1 MPTMILVCVTLLNL
15 MDALYP
21 CSGTA
26 RIVEIAW
33 LLMNDI
39 DVEKANN
46 VYQTK
51 RHIYLDMCD
60 PDFKSVFQGTVKLPP
75 GGAAL
80 AKTHFPQHLMQ
91 EHTKR
96 DTKIIVG
103 MRNPKD
109 NLLSLYHF
117 YNMNE
122 VFGNFSGSFSDFFT
136 LIKEKRM
143 LYGDIFEHNVGW
155 WSIRDRPNTMYVFYE
170 DLTEDPGKEVRRM
183 AEFLGKETSDEDIT
197 KIVEWT
203 TFGNM
208 SQTKSTNYEELK
220 KGIKFQGGPYM
231 RKGTVGD
238 WKNQFNEEQCDYIDE
253 QYKQSCV
260 PLGLKFRFEL

>member
-1 MPTMILVCVTLLNL
+1 MVHLLFDNH
-15 MDALYP
+15 

-26 RIVEIAW
+26 RILEIAW

-39 DVEKANN
+39 DVKKAEEVN
-46 VYQTK
+46 QRK

-60 PDFKSVFQGTVKLPP
+60 PDFKSSFMGSIKLPP

-80 AKTHFPQHLMQ
+80 AKTHLPQHMMQ

-109 NLLSLYHF
+109 NLLSIYHF
-117 YNMNE
+117 YRMNKAL
-122 VFGNFSGSFSDFFT
+122 GNFVGSFSDFFI
-136 LIKEKRM
+136 LIKEKRVIC
-143 LYGDIFEHNVGW
+143 GDIFDHSVGW
-155 WSIRDRPNTMYVFYE
+155 WSIRNRPNTMYVFYE
-170 DLTEDPGKEVRRM
+170 DLTEDPVKEVRRM

-203 TFGNM
+203 TFANM
-208 SQTKSTNYEELK
+208 SQMKSTNYEDCQRMFNFK
-220 KGIKFQGGPYM
+220 VTPYM

-238 WKNQFNEEQCDYIDE
+238 WKNQFNEEESDYIDE
-253 QYKQSCV
+253 QYEKNCV
-260 PLGLKFRFEL
+260 PAGLKFRFEL